1 MKFQYK
7 PKYFKNKFI
16 STRKGEIEKYE
27 FEYINIL
34 CFLFKK
40 GCFNIPHNYPM
51 RIFLAHCLGCKPM
64 RISKFKTGADAI
76 NKQRY
81 HLKTYLLSEKI
92 KNSFY
97 KIQMKFLNKIN
108 IKDKILIPTVFEKNN
123 NYNFE
128 DKIYN
133 YELPKL
139 KIKLLKKKEKQKQ
152 KPINLYTYIE
162 DNLEEIRF
170 LDPYLFFDHSDFF
183 TI

>member
-16 STRKGEIEKYE
+16 NTRKGEIKNMNLNTLTFYV
-27 FEYINIL
+27 FYLKKVVLIFHIIIL
-34 CFLFKK
+34 W
-40 GCFNIPHNYPM
+40 
-51 RIFLAHCLGCKPM
+51 IFLAHCLGCKPM
-64 RISKFKTGADAI
+64 RISKFKTGANAV

-81 HLKTYLLSEKI
+81 RIKTYILSEKI

-108 IKDKILIPTVFEKNN
+108 IKDKILIPTVFEKNK

-139 KIKLLKKKEKQKQ
+139 KIKLLKQKEKTKQ
-152 KPINLYTYIE
+152 TNLYSDIE
-162 DNLEEIRF
+162 DNLEEIKF
-170 LDPYLFFDHSDFF
+170 VDPTLFFDYSDFLQF
-183 TI
+183 D

>member
-16 STRKGEIEKYE
+16 NTRQGEIKKYE

-64 RISKFKTGADAI
+64 RISKFKTGVDAI

-81 HLKTYLLSEKI
+81 QYKTNILPKEI
-92 KNSFY
+92 KNFFY
-97 KIQMKFLNKIN
+97 KIQLNFLNKIDIN
-108 IKDKILIPTVFEKNN
+108 DKILIPTIFDKNN
-123 NYNFE
+123 NYDFNCE
-128 DKIYN
+128 IQN

-139 KIKLLKKKEKQKQ
+139 KIKLLKQKEKQKQ
-152 KPINLYTYIE
+152 TNLYSDIE
-162 DNLEEIRF
+162 DNLEEIKF
-170 LDPYLFFDHSDFF
+170 VDPTLFFDYSDFLQF
-183 TI
+183 D